1 MTENN
6 EVSSANVFTLMIDH
20 WQDHIYIYSSSPS
33 MEPPAVTSANKEVP
47 PLSTTICF
55 LFLKKLNNRFKR
67 LPDMLF
73 FFSLYF
79 IKVYA
84 ILYQRP

>member
-1 MTENN
+1 
-6 EVSSANVFTLMIDH
+6 
-20 WQDHIYIYSSSPS
+20 